1 MNGKHALI
9 WLGLAAVAGAV
20 LFETSYEVQE
30 MEEQLASLNRQIV
43 HEQEAI
49 QVLRAEWSFLNDP
62 TRLEN
67 LARSHTDLRPAE
79 ARQFLALDV
88 VPFRPTPM
96 VTEPLPAA
104 PAPHSI
110 PNVASQ
116 PKPGRVPPSAVPT
129 LASTGG
135 GAPAVLTPAV
145 ITAPAAAPA
154 GVGRETGATVAVAK
168 PPAAVKPSQGARP
181 SPSRPAETMPA
192 RVAGGGATRSTPTIP
207 VANDAM
213 GVLIARLGGNQ

>member
-30 MEEQLASLNRQIV
+30 MEEELASLNRQIV

-67 LARSHTDLRPAE
+67 LARAHTDLRPAE

-96 VTEPLPAA
+96 VTEPLPT
-104 PAPHSI
+104 APHSI

-135 GAPAVLTPAV
+135 GAPAVVTPAV
-145 ITAPAAAPA
+145 MTRDSA
-154 GVGRETGATVAVAK
+154 ATVAVAK
-168 PPAAVKPSQGARP
+168 PPAAVKPQPGSRP
-181 SPSRPAETMPA
+181 VPPRPAETTTA
-192 RVAGGGATRSTPTIP
+192 RAAGGVAGGGPSGGAVRSTQSVP

>member
-67 LARSHTDLRPAE
+67 LARAHTELRPAE
-79 ARQFLALDV
+79 ARQFVSLDV
-88 VPFRPTPM
+88 VPFRPTPA
-96 VTEPLPAA
+96 VVEPLPTA
-104 PAPHSI
+104 PAPHSL
-110 PNVASQ
+110 PNVASS

-135 GAPAVLTPAV
+135 APAVVTPAV
-145 ITAPAAAPA
+145 VTQDTR
-154 GVGRETGATVAVAK
+154 GTVAVAK
-168 PPAAVKPSQGARP
+168 PPAVVKPPQGARP
-181 SPSRPAETMPA
+181 SPARPPETMPA
-192 RVAGGGATRSTPTIP
+192 RVAGAPAQRSTPSAP
-207 VANDAM
+207 AANDAM

>member
-67 LARSHTDLRPAE
+67 LARAHTELRPAE
-79 ARQFLALDV
+79 ARQFVSLDM
-88 VPFRPTPM
+88 VPFRPTPT
-96 VTEPLPAA
+96 VVEPVPAA
-104 PAPHSI
+104 PAPHSL
-110 PNVASQ
+110 PNVASS

-135 GAPAVLTPAV
+135 APSVATPAV
-145 ITAPAAAPA
+145 VTPAVAAQDA
-154 GVGRETGATVAVAK
+154 RATVAVAK
-168 PPAAVKPSQGARP
+168 PPAVVKPPQGARP
-181 SPSRPAETMPA
+181 SPARPPETLPA
-192 RVAGGGATRSTPTIP
+192 RVAGAPSQRSTPSAP
-207 VANDAM
+207 AANDAM